1 LHSAKKTTRRAKMS
15 KKIAI
20 LAMAMAFTAAT
31 IGVANSFTCTVKA
44 VDGGTVTLE
53 CKEKYAQKLEVGK
66 DAKVSPKKAVGAP
79 EGC

>member
-1 LHSAKKTTRRAKMS
+1 MS

-20 LAMAMAFTAAT
+20 LAIAMAFTAAT
-31 IGVANSFTCTVKA
+31 ISVAYSFTCDVKV

-53 CKEKYAQKLEVGK
+53 CKDKYAQKLEVGGQ
-66 DAKVSPKKAVGAP
+66 AKVSPKKEKAAL